1 MTLRS
6 ARFAVAILLLGA
18 CACADTNRTITPPE
32 SIDAELRQA
41 ISQTYGVV
49 PIAPMPVQDAA
60 QVALGRALF
69 FDKILSGNKDVACAT
84 CHLPQQH
91 LDDGLSLAIG
101 TGGVGE
107 GPTRTLGPGRQF
119 HARSAPSLLND
130 GLGLVYV
137 FADGRVAGFR
147 SGPFETP
154 AGSALPAGLPNILA
168 AQAMFPVLNRQ
179 EMRGDSGDVD
189 SLGRPNELAQYGD
202 SQLSAIWHG
211 VMQRLLAIPEYDTLF
226 HAAFPGT
233 PDNQLGFQHAAAAIA
248 AFELQEF
255 TKTNSPFDRY
265 LAREDAA
272 LTATEKRGALLFF
285 GTARCASCHNG
296 PLLGGEGFANTGAPQ
311 LGPGMGSAA
320 PLDFGRGG
328 IPADSF
334 Y

>member
-6 ARFAVAILLLGA
+6 ARFAVAVLLLGA
-18 CACADTNRTITPPE
+18 AACADTNGIITPPE

-49 PIAPMPVQDAA
+49 PIAAMPPQDAA

-137 FADGRVAGFR
+137 FADGRVSGFR

-154 AGSALPAGLPNILA
+154 AGSA
-168 AQAMFPVLNRQ
+168 MVPVTVRS
-179 EMRGDSGDVD
+179 R
-189 SLGRPNELAQYGD
+189 
-202 SQLSAIWHG
+202 
-211 VMQRLLAIPEYDTLF
+211 
-226 HAAFPGT
+226 
-233 PDNQLGFQHAAAAIA
+233 
-248 AFELQEF
+248 
-255 TKTNSPFDRY
+255 TKTASP
-265 LAREDAA
+265 
-272 LTATEKRGALLFF
+272 
-285 GTARCASCHNG
+285 
-296 PLLGGEGFANTGAPQ
+296 
-311 LGPGMGSAA
+311 
-320 PLDFGRGG
+320 
-328 IPADSF
+328 
-334 Y
+334 